1 MVGAKMIEQTERV
14 MSSAYMQWAKTHL
27 QARFNLASSGLEP
40 FPLAKLPVKIDN
52 LELTG
57 PSLYG
62 YEPLQKA
69 LAKKC
74 GVSPDCVVAAT
85 GTSMANHLA
94 MAATLKP
101 GDEVLIEQ
109 PAYEL
114 LISTA
119 QYLGAEVKR
128 FTRSFENGFRLDPN
142 EVARAASTR
151 TRLIVLTNLHNPSSA
166 LVQNETLKRLGKI
179 AREVGARILVDE
191 VYLDALFDDA
201 PPTAFHL
208 GKEFIVTNSL
218 TKVYGLSG
226 LRCGWILA
234 EPALAK
240 KLWHLN
246 DLFGVTPAHAAER
259 LSCIA
264 LEHLDKI
271 AAHARRLLETNR
283 RLLNTFFNSRDD
295 LDWRRLEFGTV
306 AFPRLK
312 KGSVEALSA
321 VLSKK
326 YDASIVPGKF
336 FGMPQHFR
344 IGIGCETARLVEG
357 LARLSKA
364 LFDISVRRYPTS
376 SKVGNSVSLCS
387 PAKRERRGQER
398 SRRESSR

>member
-1 MVGAKMIEQTERV
+1 
-14 MSSAYMQWAKTHL
+14 
-27 QARFNLASSGLEP
+27 
-40 FPLAKLPVKIDN
+40 
-52 LELTG
+52 
-57 PSLYG
+57 
-62 YEPLQKA
+62 
-69 LAKKC
+69 
-74 GVSPDCVVAAT
+74 
-85 GTSMANHLA
+85 MANHLA

-271 AAHARRLLETNR
+271 AAPARRLLETNR
-283 RLLNTFFNSRDD
+283 RLLNAFFNSRDD
-295 LDWRRLEFGTV
+295 LDWRPLEFGTV

-312 KGSVEALSA
+312 KGSIEALSA

-326 YDASIVPGKF
+326 YDTSIVPGKF

-344 IGIGCETARLVEG
+344 IGIGCETARLAEG

-364 LFDISVRRYPTS
+364 LFVISAQS
-376 SKVGNSVSLCS
+376 SPGSSRVGNSLSLRS
-387 PAKRERRGQER
+387 PAKRERKAQGR
-398 SRRESSR
+398 SRQESSR

>member
-1 MVGAKMIEQTERV
+1 MARAQMIQQTERV

-57 PSLYG
+57 PSFYG

-74 GVSPDCVVAAT
+74 DVLPDCVVAAT

-109 PAYEL
+109 PTYEL
-114 LISTA
+114 LVSTA

-128 FTRSFENGFRLDPN
+128 FTRSFEDGFRLDPN
-142 EVARAASTR
+142 EVARAASKR
-151 TRLIVLTNLHNPSSA
+151 TRLIILTNLHNPSSA
-166 LVQNETLKRLGKI
+166 PVGKETLKQLGKI
-179 AREVGARILVDE
+179 AREVGARVLVDE

-201 PPTAFHL
+201 PSTAFHL
-208 GKEFIVTNSL
+208 GEEFITTNSL

-240 KLWHLN
+240 KLWRLA
-246 DLFGVTPAHAAER
+246 DLFYSSLPHIAER
-259 LSCIA
+259 LSVIA
-264 LEHLDKI
+264 FNSLAPITLR
-271 AAHARRLLETNR
+271 ARGLLEANTALVNAFLGTR
-283 RLLNTFFNSRDD
+283 NDLRLD
-295 LDWRRLEFGTV
+295 
-306 AFPRLK
+306 
-312 KGSVEALSA
+312 
-321 VLSKK
+321 
-326 YDASIVPGKF
+326 
-336 FGMPQHFR
+336 
-344 IGIGCETARLVEG
+344 
-357 LARLSKA
+357 
-364 LFDISVRRYPTS
+364 
-376 SKVGNSVSLCS
+376 
-387 PAKRERRGQER
+387 
-398 SRRESSR
+398 